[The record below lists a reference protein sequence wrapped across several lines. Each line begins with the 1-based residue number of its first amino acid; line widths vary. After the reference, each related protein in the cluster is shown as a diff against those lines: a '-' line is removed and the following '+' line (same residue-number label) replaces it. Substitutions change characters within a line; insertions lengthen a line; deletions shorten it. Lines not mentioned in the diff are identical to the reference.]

1 MTDDDAPPTPPA
13 RDPLAWFG
21 SGRGGAAAVAI
32 SVLALGLSVVP
43 YATSGDFGEK
53 VRAYLIANPEVL
65 DEAVQA
71 RQAAEASDRVETINA
86 TVAAN
91 AALLAP
97 DPRDPAIGPADAKVT
112 VIEFFDYRCPGCK
125 AVSED
130 YLALI
135 RDHPDVRF
143 VFKEWPILD
152 RGDDT
157 SSNYAARAALAA
169 HAQGRYLP
177 VHQAL
182 MAEPALD
189 PAAIDRILAENGV
202 DLARAAAVIRA
213 PQTDDLLSDV
223 QVAGATLGL
232 VGTPTFLINGRTT
245 STINPVEVSAAIEAA
260 KRSQVP
266 SPAR

>member
-1 MTDDDAPPTPPA
+1 MTDDTPSPTPPA
-13 RDPLAWFG
+13 RDPLAFFA
-21 SGRGGAAAVAI
+21 SGRGGALAVAL
-32 SVLALGLSVVP
+32 SVVALGLAAAP
-43 YATSGDFGEK
+43 YATSGSFGDK

-71 RQAAEASDRVETINA
+71 RQQGEEAKRVETINA
-86 TVAAN
+86 AVAAN
-91 AALLAP
+91 ASLLAP
-97 DPRDPAIGPADAKVT
+97 DPRDPAVGPVDAKVT

-135 RDHPDVRF
+135 RAHPDVRF

-157 SSNYAARAALAA
+157 TSNYAARAALAA

-189 PAAIDRILAENGV
+189 PETVDRILAENGV
-202 DLARAAAVIRA
+202 DLARARA
-213 PQTDDLLSDV
+213 IIASPETDDLIADINI
-223 QVAGATLGL
+223 AGQTLGL

-260 KRSQVP
+260 KRS
-266 SPAR
+266 

>member
-1 MTDDDAPPTPPA
+1 MTDPDAPTPPPA
-13 RDPLAWFG
+13 RDPLAFFG
-21 SGRGGAAAVAI
+21 SGRGGALAVAI
-32 SVLALGLSVVP
+32 SVVALGLSVAP
-43 YATSGDFGEK
+43 YATSGGFGEK
-53 VRAYLIANPEVL
+53 VRAYLIANPQVL

-71 RQAAEASDRVETINA
+71 RQVAEETNRVETINA

-91 AALLAP
+91 ASLLAP
-97 DPRDPAIGPADAKVT
+97 DPRDPAVGPADAKVT

-130 YLALI
+130 YQALI
-135 RDHPDVRF
+135 RSHPDVRF

-157 SSNYAARAALAA
+157 TSQYAARAALAA
-169 HAQGRYLP
+169 HAQGHYLP

-182 MAEPALD
+182 MAEAALD
-189 PAAIDRILAENGV
+189 PAAVDRILTENGV
-202 DLARAAAVIRA
+202 DLARARAAMA
-213 PQTDDLLSDV
+213 SPETDALIADISG
-223 QVAGATLGL
+223 AGQTLGL

-260 KRSQVP
+260 K
-266 SPAR
+266 AR